1 MSEENACRRMLCV
14 DDEPNVLEGLERTL
28 VEHFDVW
35 TALGGAAGLELLSGE
50 GPFAVV
56 VSDMRMPLMDGA
68 TFLSRVRETAP
79 DTVRVLLTG
88 QADVNAA
95 IAAVNKGNIFRFLCK
110 PCPQDVLLPSLE
122 AAVEQYRLVTA
133 ERELLDETL
142 KGAVKVL
149 TDVLSLA
156 APVAFSRSDQI
167 KACVA
172 HMAERLG
179 SEDRWKYEVAAMLSQ
194 IGCITLPPDTLD
206 KVYAGQSITPDEQ
219 QMFDEHPEIGQRLLA
234 HIPRLEP
241 VAAMIRGQRDSDA
254 NSNPTERLG
263 AEMLR
268 IALAVDRLV
277 AHGSTLQGAVGKLA
291 MRGGYDKILLNT
303 LRDFHGPKRSDIV
316 KTVHVRELVSFMVL
330 DEDVRAKNGNV
341 IVSKGRELS
350 AALIERLK
358 NWQRGAGIIE
368 PIRVRLPLGFE
379 RSRAFEGQ
387 SP

>member
-1 MSEENACRRMLCV
+1 MPETNGCRRILCV
-14 DDEPNVLEGLERTL
+14 DDEHRVLEGLERTL
-28 VEHFDVW
+28 FEHFEVS
-35 TALGGAAGLELLSGE
+35 TASGGAAGLELLSGE

-68 TFLSRVRETAP
+68 TFLSRVRETVP

-110 PCPQDVLLPSLE
+110 PCPPDVLLPSLE

-133 ERELLDETL
+133 ERELLDNTL

-156 APVAFSRSDQI
+156 SPMAFSRSDQI

-179 SEDRWKYEVAAMLSQ
+179 SEDRWKYELAAMLSQ
-194 IGCITLPPDTLD
+194 IGCIILPPDTLD

-234 HIPRLEP
+234 HIPRLEQ
-241 VAAMIRGQRDSDA
+241 VAAMIRGQRVIDDDSH
-254 NSNPTERLG
+254 PTERLG

-268 IALAVDRLV
+268 IAIAVDRLV
-277 AHGSTLQGAVGKLA
+277 AGGSSLQGAVAKLA
-291 MRGGYDKILLNT
+291 IGGGYDKLLLNT

-316 KTVHVRELVSFMVL
+316 RAVHVRELVSFMVL

-341 IVSKGRELS
+341 VVSKGRVLS
-350 AALIERLK
+350 VALIERLT
-358 NWQRGAGIIE
+358 NWQRGAGIVE
-368 PIRVRLPLGFE
+368 PIRVRMPALVSG
-379 RSRAFEGQ
+379 
-387 SP
+387 